1 MGGLDTGGGGGGSG
15 ASAGRHKKK
24 RGKRVGIKMD
34 MTPMVDVAF
43 LLLTFF
49 MLTAVFSQP
58 LAMEINLPPPGSGDI
73 EMAESNVLQIRVDKD
88 SKIFWG
94 FGTDVPTT
102 TTMAEIGT
110 VLKQNANR
118 NDKTVT
124 VLKVDRESDY
134 ATAIDLLDE
143 MEVAGV
149 TRFAISALTDQDRAL
164 VGEAGGSTSA
174 PTAPAAAPAPAAAAP
189 STGG

>member
-58 LAMEINLPPPGSGDI
+58 LAMEINLPPPDSGDI

-88 SKIFWG
+88 SKLYWG
-94 FGTDVPTT
+94 FGNDVPTA
-102 TTMAEIGT
+102 TTMQEIGT
-110 VLKQNANR
+110 VLRQNANR

-124 VLKVDRESDY
+124 VLKVSRESEY
-134 ATAIDLLDE
+134 VTAIDLLDE
-143 MEVAGV
+143 FEVADV
-149 TRFAISALTDQDRAL
+149 TRFAISPLTPQDAALMQQAQT
-164 VGEAGGSTSA
+164 
-174 PTAPAAAPAPAAAAP
+174 

>member
-1 MGGLDTGGGGGGSG
+1 
-15 ASAGRHKKK
+15 
-24 RGKRVGIKMD
+24 

-58 LAMEINLPPPGSGDI
+58 LAMEINLPPPDSGDI

-94 FGTDVPTT
+94 FGTDVPTA
-102 TTMAEIGT
+102 TTMQEVST
-110 VLKQNANR
+110 VLRQNANR
-118 NDKTVT
+118 NEQTVT
-124 VLKVDRESDY
+124 VLKVDRDSKY
-134 ATAIDLLDE
+134 LTAIDLLDE
-143 MEVAGV
+143 FEVASV
-149 TRFAISALTDQDRAL
+149 TRFALSPLTDADKAL
-164 VGEAGGSTSA
+164 LQQAQT
-174 PTAPAAAPAPAAAAP
+174 